1 MFLTTRGVRHGLVS
15 TVEGVSSLNVR
26 FSSHPDINKI
36 EADLEFARSNVEG
49 DYIKITASK
58 YPFPTVCAEER
69 SVDWFHSISRTLR
82 WNEREK
88 QKSFVVVEEDR
99 PKETKEKV
107 PKVIEN
113 HSNTNGQEGA
123 QDDKA
128 RIKLSKQQAQDG
140 QDSLA
145 EKTQEE
151 STRQAKLRG
160 EKVEPQ
166 ETSSE
171 EEDNEEEEEEGF
183 DIDESVESPTHE
195 VRTMTNFCLT
205 WQHIDTNPRIHIAQG
220 VER

>member
-1 MFLTTRGVRHGLVS
+1 LLYP
-15 TVEGVSSLNVR
+15 N
-26 FSSHPDINKI
+26 
-36 EADLEFARSNVEG
+36 AEG

-99 PKETKEKV
+99 PKEAKEKSSKRV
-107 PKVIEN
+107 EN
-113 HSNTNGQEGA
+113 HGNAKAIESVR
-123 QDDKA
+123 DDKA
-128 RIKLSKQQAQDG
+128 RIKVSKQEAQDG

-151 STRQAKLRG
+151 STRQTKLRG
-160 EKVEPQ
+160 EKVEPL

-171 EEDNEEEEEEGF
+171 EEENEEEEEEGF
-183 DIDESVESPTHE
+183 DIDE
-195 VRTMTNFCLT
+195 
-205 WQHIDTNPRIHIAQG
+205 
-220 VER
+220 